1 MISRAISKV
10 SMMFVLS
17 AIATSSAWAQTMP
30 PAPIIP
36 SSQIQDVLKKAI
48 EGNVVDTLVR
58 ELDVAGHKVA
68 LAMLRRVKP
77 ETSALIHSH
86 VTEIYQIVRGTGVL
100 MTGGSLKDGKPNDL
114 TRVAAGLGFS
124 GLHEGGEAR
133 RVGPGDVVIVP
144 QGTPHRFSELDGEI
158 VYLTYRF
165 DSQRK

>member
-1 MISRAISKV
+1 MTLNT
-10 SMMFVLS
+10 SMMLCALS
-17 AIATSSAWAQTMP
+17 ALAAGSARAQTVP

-36 SSQIQDVLKKAI
+36 SSQIEDVLKKAI

-58 ELDVAGHKVA
+58 DVDVAGHRVA

-100 MTGGSLKDGKPNDL
+100 TTGGSLKDGKPNDL

-144 QGTPHRFSELDGEI
+144 QGTPHRFSELNGEI

-165 DSQRK
+165 DSQKK